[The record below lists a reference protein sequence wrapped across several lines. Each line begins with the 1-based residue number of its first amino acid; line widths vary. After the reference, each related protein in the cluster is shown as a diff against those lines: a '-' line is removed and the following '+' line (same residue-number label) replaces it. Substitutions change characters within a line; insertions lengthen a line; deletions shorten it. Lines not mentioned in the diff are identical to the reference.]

1 MKRADRVK
9 LSITRNWNLPGTERL
24 SRWIK
29 PSDEIKVTL
38 KNGVT
43 WLKDEDIAI
52 YTSADSYIEYAILST
67 GTYENEISK
76 LIKISVK
83 PGFVALDI
91 GGNIGIQSVRMSQ
104 CAGPLGKVYSF
115 EPLGYLQVKF
125 KKNIALNNCE
135 NVTLF
140 PLALSD
146 ADGEL
151 TVNIDEHNWNQGTF
165 SLQHNDRGSVA
176 QKIAVKAGDNMAEI
190 QNLDRLDLIKIDV
203 EGFEYQVLRGLKET
217 FKKA

>member
-1 MKRADRVK
+1 VVPNQPDQLKNLRLNESRWHRAVKATTADYLMKRADRVK

-91 GGNIGIQSVRMSQ
+91 GGNIGVQSVRMSQ
-104 CAGPLGKVYSF
+104 CAGSQKCIL
-115 EPLGYLQVKF
+115 LNHWAICRLNL
-125 KKNIALNNCE
+125 KK
-135 NVTLF
+135 TL
-140 PLALSD
+140 L
-146 ADGEL
+146 
-151 TVNIDEHNWNQGTF
+151 
-165 SLQHNDRGSVA
+165 
-176 QKIAVKAGDNMAEI
+176 
-190 QNLDRLDLIKIDV
+190 
-203 EGFEYQVLRGLKET
+203 
-217 FKKA
+217 